1 LVVGLAWT
9 GLAQA
14 QSSSQVQSATSPPK
28 ARHITVREE
37 GKPPLR
43 CRVLKTWRQP
53 NGSSAYQVQAVETGE
68 MLTIVSSEPSN
79 SGEQKGQAL
88 LTRIF
93 HWGANT
99 TPPAGAP
106 VPPSSSTVSRPAPM
120 PQLTVKPT
128 ALPNPQTQSNANKP
142 AVAQNSTVSPQP
154 RLVPTTSGAV
164 PYPSTCN
171 NCCPPSCNA
180 CCQQSCVCGTSSPL
194 RQSWIGRLFK
204 SNSSCDAVACQPA
217 PTAPAGAAKP
227 AATPVAKAATDAP
240 QPGDW
245 RESWGKVEPWKSA
258 PQADA
263 AKRVTNTPA
272 KLDPPKQPDPLKD
285 PAWYGETA
293 LKQKPANSKIPEE
306 KAERP
311 TADKPAAARST
322 PNPPPP
328 QTASAPVVAPPTSP
342 TGRVAHLPDD
352 GGANAFTPAAPPPSP
367 TRRKFN
373 AFDREEN
380 DPPRMAGPAMGPMA
394 MTPSGMGPMAMAQP
408 AMGPMAMAQPAMGP
422 MPMPMPPRPPMPPP
436 MVDGGVPSNMGNA
449 FTLAGTRRPIP
460 ADFGG
465 TPQEPNGFGDAVPQM
480 AGQGSPPRPYVIAS
494 SGMMSPRQPMMVN
507 PLMNVPPSPAAY
519 GAPAMSTAY
528 GPPAMPAAYGAPA
541 MTGQPTGVWQLLA
554 TLKESMYPSQRE
566 WAAEQL
572 SELNWHTQ
580 PLVVESLTKSARED
594 LAATVRA
601 ASVRALGH
609 MKVNTYEVVTLVRDL
624 KNDRDSRVRR
634 EADEVLSALDAALHR
649 NSGVQQASHK

>member
-1 LVVGLAWT
+1 MVRSVGITALVVGLAWT

-43 CRVLKTWRQP
+43 CRVVKTWRQP
-53 NGSSAYQVQAVETGE
+53 NGASAYQVQAVQTGE
-68 MLTIVSSEPSN
+68 MLTIASSAPS
-79 SGEQKGQAL
+79 SGSEQKGQVIF
-88 LTRIF
+88 TRIF
-93 HWGANT
+93 HWGANS
-99 TPPAGAP
+99 TPPADAP
-106 VPPSSSTVSRPAPM
+106 VAPPSATVSRPAP
-120 PQLTVKPT
+120 PTQLTAKST
-128 ALPNPQTQSNANKP
+128 APPNPQTQSNANKP
-142 AVAQNSTVSPQP
+142 TVAQNSTVSPQP

-171 NCCPPSCNA
+171 KCCQSSCNA
-180 CCQQSCVCGTSSPL
+180 CCQSSCASGTSSPL

-217 PTAPAGAAKP
+217 PASAAKP
-227 AATPVAKAATDAP
+227 AEATGVAKAATGSP

-245 RESWGKVEPWKSA
+245 RESWGKVEPWKGA
-258 PQADA
+258 PPADA
-263 AKRVTNTPA
+263 AKRVAKTPA
-272 KLDPPKQPDPLKD
+272 KLDSPKQPDPLKD

-311 TADKPAAARST
+311 TADKSAVARNT
-322 PNPPPP
+322 PNPRPP
-328 QTASAPVVAPPTSP
+328 QTATAPVVAPPTRP
-342 TGRVAHLPDD
+342 MGQAAHLPDD
-352 GGANAFTPAAPPPSP
+352 GGANAFSPAAPPPSP
-367 TRRKFN
+367 PQPKFN
-373 AFDREEN
+373 AFDREEG
-380 DPPRMAGPAMGPMA
+380 DPPPRGVVSGMAGYPQGPSRMGGPA
-394 MTPSGMGPMAMAQP
+394 MGPMAMAQP
-408 AMGPMAMAQPAMGP
+408 AMGPMAM
-422 MPMPMPPRPPMPPP
+422 PMPPRPPMPPP
-436 MVDGGVPSNMGNA
+436 MVDRGVPSNMGNA

-465 TPQEPNGFGDAVPQM
+465 TPQEPNGFGDAMPQM
-480 AGQGSPPRPYVIAS
+480 MGQGSPPRPYVIAS
-494 SGMMSPRQPMMVN
+494 SGMMSPRQPMRVN
-507 PLMNVPPSPAAY
+507 PLMNVPPSPA
-519 GAPAMSTAY
+519 AY

-541 MTGQPTGVWQLLA
+541 MTAEPAGVPRLLA
-554 TLKESMYPSQRE
+554 TLKESMYPSHRE

-572 SELNWHTQ
+572 GELNWHTQ
-580 PLVVESLTKSARED
+580 PQVVESLTKSARED

-624 KNDRDSRVRR
+624 KNDRDSRVRQ
-634 EADEVLSALDAALHR
+634 EADEVLSTLDASLHR
-649 NSGVQQASHK
+649 SSEVQQASHK

>member
-14 QSSSQVQSATSPPK
+14 QSSSQVQPAASSSR

-43 CRVLKTWRQP
+43 CRVLKIWSQTD
-53 NGSSAYQVQAVETGE
+53 GVLAFQVRAVETGE
-68 MLTIVSSEPSN
+68 MLTVVGSAPSSGDEK
-79 SGEQKGQAL
+79 KGQAVS
-88 LTRIF
+88 TRIF
-93 HWGANT
+93 HWGANS

-106 VPPSSSTVSRPAPM
+106 VPPSSATVSRPAPT
-120 PQLTVKPT
+120 PQLTATPT
-128 ALPNPQTQSNANKP
+128 ALPKSQTQSTADKSE
-142 AVAQNSTVSPQP
+142 VAQKSTASPQP

-171 NCCPPSCNA
+171 KCCSSSCNA
-180 CCQQSCVCGTSSPL
+180 CCQSSCACGTSSPL

-204 SNSSCDAVACQPA
+204 SHSPCEAVACQPA
-217 PTAPAGAAKP
+217 PTAPADGSKP
-227 AATPVAKAATDAP
+227 ATPVAKAATGAP

-245 RESWGKVEPWKSA
+245 RESWGKVEPWKDA

-263 AKRVTNTPA
+263 AKRVAKTPA

-285 PAWYGETA
+285 PAWYGEMA
-293 LKQKPANSKIPEE
+293 RKQKPANSKIPEE
-306 KAERP
+306 KAEVRN
-311 TADKPAAARST
+311 T
-322 PNPPPP
+322 PNPLPPP
-328 QTASAPVVAPPTSP
+328 QTAKAPVVAPPTQP
-342 TGRVAHLPDD
+342 MGRVAHLPDD
-352 GGANAFTPAAPPPSP
+352 GGANAFSPAAAPPSP
-367 TRRKFN
+367 PQPKFN
-373 AFDREEN
+373 AFDREEG
-380 DPPRMAGPAMGPMA
+380 DPPPRGFASPMTGYPQGPPRRG
-394 MTPSGMGPMAMAQP
+394 GP

-436 MVDGGVPSNMGNA
+436 MVDSGVPNSMANA

-465 TPQEPNGFGDAVPQM
+465 TPQESNGFGDAVPQM
-480 AGQGSPPRPYVIAS
+480 AGQGSPPRSYVIAS
-494 SGMMSPRQPMMVN
+494 AGMMSPRRPMMVN
-507 PLMNVPPSPAAY
+507 PLMSVPPSPAAH
-519 GAPAMSTAY
+519 GARAM
-528 GPPAMPAAYGAPA
+528 AA
-541 MTGQPTGVWQLLA
+541 QSTGVPQLLA

-572 SELNWHTQ
+572 SELNWHMQ
-580 PLVVESLTKSARED
+580 PQVVESLTKSARED

-609 MKVNTYEVVTLVRDL
+609 MKVNTYEVATLVRDL
-624 KNDRDSRVRR
+624 KNDRDARVRQ
-634 EADEVLSALDAALHR
+634 EADEVLSALDASLHR